1 MIRIALCGN
10 IASGKSEVQRFL
22 ERQGFKVLDTDKV
35 SHELLTVKN
44 NKLYEHFKDFDVFEN
59 GEFSREK
66 FGRLVFA
73 DENLRKD
80 LEKILHPR
88 IAEKIKEF
96 FNDNFSEKLTFVAIP
111 LLYEAK
117 MEYLFDKT
125 IFVYADD
132 NIRLER
138 LIKRNHYDIEYAKKR
153 LSSQIPQEEKIKSAD
168 YVLYNNGTKEE
179 LQKKVQEILK
189 TLC

>member
-1 MIRIALCGN
+1 MIRVALCGN

-66 FGRLVFA
+66 LGRLAFSNEPV
-73 DENLRKD
+73 RKD

-96 FNDNFSEKLTFVAIP
+96 FDVNRSEKLTFVAIP

-117 MEYLFDKT
+117 MEYLFDTT

-153 LSSQIPQEEKIKSAD
+153 LSSQISQEEKIKSAN

-179 LQKKVQEILK
+179 LQKSVQEIF
-189 TLC
+189 